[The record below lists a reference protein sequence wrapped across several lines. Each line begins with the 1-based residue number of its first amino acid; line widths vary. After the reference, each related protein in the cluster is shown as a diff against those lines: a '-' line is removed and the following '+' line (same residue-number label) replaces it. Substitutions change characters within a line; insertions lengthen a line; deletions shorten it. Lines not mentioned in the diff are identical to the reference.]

1 MSERNIIEV
10 VNLTKKYGELVAVN
24 NVSFEV
30 KEGEI
35 FGLLGPNGAG
45 KTTLISM
52 LCTILRPTS
61 GTAKVNGFDIV
72 KEEDKVRKSIGIV
85 FPRFKFRQ

>member
-1 MSERNIIEV
+1 MSKINIVEV
-10 VNLTKKYGELVAVN
+10 INLTKKYGDLIAVN

-52 LCTILRPTS
+52 LCTILNQPL
-61 GTAKVNGFDIV
+61 GQQKLMVLI
-72 KEEDKVRKSIGIV
+72 
-85 FPRFKFRQ
+85 